1 MLHTE
6 DTAVR
11 PISGALAHAI
21 DAIAQ
26 LEGGIRLDEYMRR
39 FVNFIVCC
47 ILLNLLQHLRVWLD
61 GRL

>member
-1 MLHTE
+1 MFFISIFVHAYTE

-11 PISGALAHAI
+11 PISGAMAHAI

-39 FVNFIVCC
+39 
-47 ILLNLLQHLRVWLD
+47 
-61 GRL
+61 